1 MEKKGQGHMGRVSL
15 PLLLTGTRKYA
26 GISLVMGHLQTDAVV
41 ILHCSAILS
50 VSFRWHVICFLV
62 GD

>member
-1 MEKKGQGHMGRVSL
+1 MGRVSL

-26 GISLVMGHLQTDAVV
+26 GISLVTGHLQTDAVV
-41 ILHCSAILS
+41 TLHCSAILS
-50 VSFRWHVICFLV
+50 VSFRWHVICLLV

>member
-1 MEKKGQGHMGRVSL
+1 MGRVSL
-15 PLLLTGTRKYA
+15 PLSLTGTRKLPA
-26 GISLVMGHLQTDAVV
+26 FPLSRDICDSLVMGHLQTDAVV

-50 VSFRWHVICFLV
+50 VSFRWHVICLLV